1 MSVKHSLLAILS
13 SGPSYGY
20 QLKVEFER
28 RTASTWP
35 LNIGQVYGTLERLVR
50 DGLVEAQGED
60 AEGRPHYAITDAGR
74 DELETW
80 FRTPIEAAQPPRNDL
95 AIKLAMAAG
104 TPGVDLTR
112 VIQAQ
117 RTATM
122 RTLQYYTLAKRQAD
136 PADAAWLLVVEQM
149 ILHAEADARWLDH
162 ADRLAPRLV
171 AAPTPAND
179 APAGTEPVGGGSA
192 PAASGQGAAR

>member
-50 DGLVEAQGED
+50 DGLVDARGED
-60 AEGRPHYAITDAGR
+60 AEGRPHYAITPAGAQ
-74 DELETW
+74 ELTDW
-80 FRTPIEAAQPPRNDL
+80 FATPVEVAQPPRNDL
-95 AIKLAMAAG
+95 VIKLAMAAG
-104 TPGVDLTR
+104 TPGVDLGA

-117 RTATM
+117 RTATL
-122 RTLQYYTLAKRQAD
+122 RTLQHYTLAKRQAD
-136 PADAAWLLVVEQM
+136 PDDAAWLLVVEQM

-171 AAPTPAND
+171 ASVPDTTPAQ
-179 APAGTEPVGGGSA
+179 AA
-192 PAASGQGAAR
+192 PAASGKNEKVAR